1 MEMEI
6 IMEFVGEPIV
16 RMVDLESNSSRPS
29 VRAGVAEFFK
39 K

>member
-6 IMEFVGEPIV
+6 FMEFVSEPIV
-16 RMVDLESNSSRPS
+16 RMVDLELNSSRPS
-29 VRAGVAEFFK
+29 VQAGVAESFK